1 MQNKDNCFN
10 ETKVGT
16 NKYKVK
22 FMHSEDYFAI
32 WLSLKV
38 ALFTS
43 FIALPIAIVVGYF
56 FARKKFRGKV
66 LLEAVLNLPMVMPP
80 VTTGYLLLLVFGAN
94 GFIGKFLLDLFNIKI
109 AFTFTAA
116 VIAGIIVSF
125 PLIIRSVKV
134 AMEMVD
140 PNLEEA
146 SKTLGASPFYTFIN
160 VTLPLAWPGII
171 GGFVLAFARSL
182 GEFGAT
188 ITFAGNISG
197 ETRTLPLAIFSKMAI
212 PGQETQTFI
221 LVSFSIIISVVAM
234 VLSEYYYRKKKH

>member
-1 MQNKDNCFN
+1 
-10 ETKVGT
+10 
-16 NKYKVK
+16 
-22 FMHSEDYFAI
+22 MHSEDYYAI

-56 FARKKFRGKV
+56 LARKNFKGKV
-66 LLEAVLNLPMVMPP
+66 FLEAFLNLPMVMPP
-80 VTTGYLLLLVFGAN
+80 VTTGYILLLIFGVN
-94 GFIGKFLLDLFNIKI
+94 GFVGKFLVEVFDLKI

-116 VIAGIIVSF
+116 VLAGVIVSF
-125 PLIIRSVKV
+125 PLIMRSVKV

-140 PNLEEA
+140 PNLEQA
-146 SKTLGASPFYTFIN
+146 SKTLGASPFHTFIN
-160 VTLPLAWPGII
+160 VTLPLAWPGIV

-197 ETRTLPLAIFSKMAI
+197 ETRTLPLAIYSKMQI

-221 LVSFSIIISVVAM
+221 LVSFSIIISVLAM
-234 VLSEYYYRKKKH
+234 VVSEFYYRKKKI

>member
-1 MQNKDNCFN
+1 
-10 ETKVGT
+10 
-16 NKYKVK
+16 
-22 FMHSEDYFAI
+22 MHTEDYYAI

-56 FARKKFRGKV
+56 LARRNFRGKV
-66 LLEAVLNLPMVMPP
+66 FLEAFLHLPMVMPP
-80 VTTGYLLLLVFGAN
+80 VTTGYILLLVLGAN
-94 GFIGKFLLDLFNIKI
+94 GVIGKILIDVFDFKI

-116 VIAGIIVSF
+116 VISGIVVSF

-140 PNLEEA
+140 PNLEQA
-146 SKTLGASPFYTFIN
+146 SKSLGASPVHTFVN
-160 VTLPLAWPGII
+160 VTLPLAWPGIL

-188 ITFAGNISG
+188 ITFAGNIAG
-197 ETRTLPLAIFSKMAI
+197 ETRTLPLAIYSKMQI
-212 PGQETQTFI
+212 PGQEKQTFT
-221 LVSFSIIISVVAM
+221 LVAFSIIISVTAM
-234 VLSEYYYRKKKH
+234 VLSEYYYKKKKK

>member
-1 MQNKDNCFN
+1 
-10 ETKVGT
+10 
-16 NKYKVK
+16 
-22 FMHSEDYFAI
+22 MHSDDYYAI

-43 FIALPIAIVVGYF
+43 FIALPIAIVMGYF
-56 FARKKFRGKV
+56 LARKNFKGKV
-66 LLEAVLNLPMVMPP
+66 FLEAFLNLPMVMPP
-80 VTTGYLLLLVFGAN
+80 VTTGYILLLIFGAN
-94 GFIGKFLLDLFNIKI
+94 GFIGKFLLEGFDFKI

-116 VIAGIIVSF
+116 VIAGVIVSF

-140 PNLEEA
+140 PNLEQA
-146 SKTLGASPFYTFIN
+146 SKSLGASPFHTFIN
-160 VTLPLAWPGII
+160 VTLPLAWPGIV

-197 ETRTLPLAIFSKMAI
+197 ETRTLPLAIYSKMQI
-212 PGQETQTFI
+212 PGQESQTFI
-221 LVSFSIIISVVAM
+221 LVSFSIVISVLAM
-234 VLSEYYYRKKKH
+234 VVSEFYYRKKKI